1 MKKKIFLVT
10 NFLII
15 VLAIIMETKY
25 NNGLTSFDLKI
36 SEFIWNFRNNNLTSI
51 MKFISFLASSKF
63 IIIVLLSYI
72 IIKRDILFPLN
83 MSIST
88 IINQIIKRIIK
99 RQRPSNFLVKEKNYS
114 FPSGH
119 SMASVSFY
127 GYIIYKIYKS
137 SYSKHVKIIS
147 ISLLSLLILLVGLSR
162 IYLGVHYFSDVIC
175 GYLIS
180 LEYLIVFISVTKK

>member
-83 MSIST
+83 
-88 IINQIIKRIIK
+88 INQIIKRIIK

>member
-1 MKKKIFLVT
+1 
-10 NFLII
+10 
-15 VLAIIMETKY
+15 
-25 NNGLTSFDLKI
+25 
-36 SEFIWNFRNNNLTSI
+36 
-51 MKFISFLASSKF
+51 
-63 IIIVLLSYI
+63 
-72 IIKRDILFPLN
+72 
-83 MSIST
+83 
-88 IINQIIKRIIK
+88 
-99 RQRPSNFLVKEKNYS
+99 
-114 FPSGH
+114 
-119 SMASVSFY
+119 MASVSFY